1 VASGIPRLD
10 YYTSGGT
17 AGCPA
22 LLVEASAAN
31 GILNS
36 ADTRTD
42 WTIGGNLTSGYVDV
56 IGVSGNNITVAVSGG
71 NISDPDGRLQRIN
84 NNVALASGST
94 YTLSFLVK
102 KTAAHTIGGYVS
114 VIDSGGNK
122 VLGGNFD
129 VSGSFSSGITT
140 TNAPVDSRIRRVEQW
155 GTNVYRCSETFRM
168 TASGTLTSLRL
179 GPVVSTTSTVNSAT
193 GTTLAFAAPQIELGA
208 LPTSF
213 IPTTAAAVTRNADE
227 VILDAVS
234 GCIGQTEGT
243 LYIECENVSA
253 ANDVFY
259 LNRDSN
265 NSVVIRKDASN
276 IFTGQIRAS
285 GSVTPFV
292 GASGVTGIVKIA
304 IAYKSGDSA
313 MYLNGL
319 QVGTTSSD
327 AITFSA
333 ALAKVTL
340 SDTTFFAGKS
350 PTRIR
355 AAALYTTRLTN
366 AELATLTTL

>member
-1 VASGIPRLD
+1 MKKM
-10 YYTSGGT
+10 
-17 AGCPA
+17 PA
-22 LLVEASAAN
+22 T
-31 GILNS
+31 G
-36 ADTRTD
+36 
-42 WTIGGNLTSGYVDV
+42 
-56 IGVSGNNITVAVSGG
+56 
-71 NISDPDGRLQRIN
+71 
-84 NNVALASGST
+84 
-94 YTLSFLVK
+94 
-102 KTAAHTIGGYVS
+102 AHTIGGYVA

-129 VSGSFSSGITT
+129 VSGSFSSGITST
-140 TNAPVDSRIRRVEQW
+140 TAPVDNRIRRVEQW

-168 TASGTLTSLRL
+168 TASGTLGSLRL
-179 GPVVSTTSTVNSAT
+179 GPVVSTTDTVNSAT
-193 GTTLAFAAPQIELGA
+193 GTTLAFAAPQIELGTI
-208 LPTSF
+208 PTSF
-213 IPTTAAAVTRNADE
+213 IPTTATPVTRNADE
-227 VILDAVS
+227 VILSDAVS

-265 NSVVIRKDASN
+265 DTVRITKDASN
-276 IFTGQIRAS
+276 IFTGTIRAS
-285 GSVTPFV
+285 GSGTPFV

-319 QVGTTSSD
+319 QVGTTSSA

-333 ALAKVTL
+333 ALSKVTL

-366 AELATLTTL
+366 AELAALTT